1 MNHCDIRRENMA
13 YPSMTSSFF
22 KRSAF
27 QTGPLRCV
35 PHTAIY
41 RAEIPMLITVVKA
54 LRSLTLKGL
63 V

>member
-1 MNHCDIRRENMA
+1 MA

-27 QTGPLRCV
+27 QTGPLGCM

>member
-1 MNHCDIRRENMA
+1 MNHCDIRRGNMA

-27 QTGPLRCV
+27 QTGPLGCV

-41 RAEIPMLITVVKA
+41 RAEIPVVKA